1 MKHEHEAVL
10 AVFDLDQEI
19 ERFLPGHGH
28 SGRRAEILVKADR
41 LRVVLVTMNA
51 GIELH
56 EHTAP
61 GPITIQTL
69 RGRMAVV
76 LEGGEVTLDTGAMIA
91 LAEGAP
97 HAVRAV
103 EDGAFLLTIGYPSA
117 RAAAA
122 DDQLPFDR

>member
-1 MKHEHEAVL
+1 MSHEHEAVL
-10 AVFDLDQEI
+10 AVFDLDQEV
-19 ERFLPGHGH
+19 ERLLPGSGH
-28 SGRRAEILVKADR
+28 SGRRAETLVKADR
-41 LRVVLVTMNA
+41 LRIVLVTMNA
-51 GIELH
+51 GVELH

-61 GPITIQTL
+61 GPISIQTL

-76 LEGGEVTLDTGAMIA
+76 LDGGEVTLDAGAMIA
-91 LAEGAP
+91 LTEGAP
-97 HAVRAV
+97 HSVRAV

>member
-1 MKHEHEAVL
+1 MEHESTM

-19 ERFLPGHGH
+19 ERFLPRGGH
-28 SGRRAEILVKADR
+28 SGRRAEILVKLDR

-69 RGRMAVV
+69 RGRMAITV
-76 LEGGEVTLDTGAMIA
+76 GSGEVMLDAGAMIA
-91 LAEGAP
+91 IVADAA
-97 HAVRAV
+97 HSVRAV

-122 DDQLPFDR
+122 DDRLPFDRE

>member
-1 MKHEHEAVL
+1 MDHEAVL

-19 ERFLPGHGH
+19 DRFLPSGGH

-51 GIELH
+51 GVELH

-69 RGRMAVV
+69 RGRMAVM
-76 LEGGEVTLDTGAMIA
+76 LGSGEVMLDTGAMIA

-97 HAVRAV
+97 HSVRAV

>member
-1 MKHEHEAVL
+1 MDHESVL
-10 AVFDLDQEI
+10 AVFDLDQEVD
-19 ERFLPGHGH
+19 RFLPGGGH
-28 SGRRAEILVKADR
+28 SGRRAQILVKADR

-51 GIELH
+51 GVELH

-69 RGRMAVV
+69 RGRMAVSV
-76 LEGGEVTLDTGAMIA
+76 GTGEVTLDVGAMIA
-91 LAEGAP
+91 IVEGAP
-97 HAVRAV
+97 HSVRAV

-122 DDQLPFDR
+122 DDHLPFDRE